1 MTWNT
6 AQKTI
11 QHKNIS
17 HKITK
22 FESSN
27 TEIAT
32 RKLTIHKPLP
42 IWRNVSS
49 SYNEIQIIQNLNHLQ
64 QTPTL
69 ICTIY
74 LQKFPKNV
82 QRETLFQ
89 LLAETIQDIQITL
102 IRVAF
107 LLVPLSTVTLQIP
120 HPQETKS
127 ENNATK
133 TLKKSQFSVPKASNF
148 QENKQNPILLVKK
161 PRTTQPPRNQT
172 QEGTQ
177 ITLEGSLSKP
187 ASETRRQQQEK
198 ETSNPLV
205 GFSEVRT
212 RTRTTKRIKIWVLR
226 LEGCSSFVSLISPS
240 SLW

>member
-74 LQKFPKNV
+74 LQKFPTNV

-89 LLAETIQDIQITL
+89 LLAETIQEIQITL

-127 ENNATK
+127 ENHATK

-148 QENKQNPILLVKK
+148 QENKQNPILLDKK
-161 PRTTQPPRNQT
+161 PRTTQPPRNQKPKPNT
-172 QEGTQ
+172 RGDSNHLGGFTLKASFWNSSSTAREGDQQSISGGQKSEPEQEQ
-177 ITLEGSLSKP
+177 K
-187 ASETRRQQQEK
+187 K
-198 ETSNPLV
+198 ESNFELY
-205 GFSEVRT
+205 G
-212 RTRTTKRIKIWVLR
+212 
-226 LEGCSSFVSLISPS
+226 
-240 SLW
+240 